1 MHTAKRILIT
11 GATGFIGGHLLTEAL
26 ALGLEVTVGVRPAT
40 SAEARQRLGVPTL
53 ELDYLDPE
61 QMRQAIARLPHPE
74 GEPPFHYIIHNAGA
88 TLAPSLEQFMLAN
101 TLPTSNLLDVLEAQ
115 AVLPERFV
123 LMSSLSVYDAKGS
136 ADGVIRS
143 GDTPLPQ
150 SDYAMSKYLAGQRL
164 KESPIPHAT
173 LYPTGVYGPGDKD
186 YLKALKS
193 VQGGI
198 NAMCGMRAQ
207 RLTFVYAQDVAR
219 AALFLLTAQGA
230 EGGDYLLSDGDEYT
244 DAEYGRLMQELL
256 GGGRCLHLRL
266 PLWVLYLVCA
276 LGSVAGLLMGRTLLF
291 NLDKYKILSARSWLC
306 DPSPLF
312 ALGFRP
318 RTDLRTGL
326 AHTIAWARQRGL
338 LR

>member
-1 MHTAKRILIT
+1 MPTHKRILIT
-11 GATGFIGGHLLTEAL
+11 GATGFIGSYILEEAL
-26 ALGLEVTVGVRPAT
+26 SLGLEVTVAVRPAT
-40 SAEARQRLGVPTL
+40 SAEARQRLGVPTI

-61 QMRQAIARLPHPE
+61 QMAGVFSALSHPQD
-74 GEPPFHYIIHNAGA
+74 EPPFHYVIHNAGT
-88 TLAPSLEQFMLAN
+88 TLAPSLEQFMLGN

-115 AVLPERFV
+115 EHLPERFV
-123 LMSSLSVYDAKGS
+123 LMSSLSIYDSKGS
-136 ADGVIRS
+136 TDGTIRAS
-143 GDTPLPQ
+143 DTPLPQ
-150 SDYAMSKYLAGQRL
+150 SDYAMSKYLAGQRV
-164 KESPIPHAT
+164 KESPIPHVT

-186 YLKALKS
+186 YLKALRS
-193 VQGGI
+193 VQSGI
-198 NAMCGMRAQ
+198 NAMSGMSQQ
-207 RLTFVYAQDVAR
+207 RLTFVYGRDVAR

-244 DAEYGRLMQELL
+244 DAEYGCLMQELL
-256 GGGRCLHLRL
+256 GGGRCMHLRL

-276 LGSVAGLLMGRTLLF
+276 LGSMAGLLTGRTLLF

-318 RTDLRTGL
+318 STDLRQGL
-326 AHTIAWARQRGL
+326 KETIAWARQRGL